1 MLRRSALSLALTLP
15 FTTAC
20 ASSHL
25 VVQAKQPTLAFIGCA
40 WETGATPDGRALPP
54 AMLEKAEALK
64 TEPAPRIGEKSEAPP
79 PRGSAAGHAPSRA
92 GAAARA
98 AAMAVDEDEV
108 PRIETV
114 IPG

>member
-1 MLRRSALSLALTLP
+1 M
-15 FTTAC
+15 
-20 ASSHL
+20 
-25 VVQAKQPTLAFIGCA
+25 AKQNTLAFIGCA

-64 TEPAPRIGEKSEAPP
+64 TEPAPRIGAKSEQV